1 MTEDTATA
9 EAPVETEAKVAKP
22 RRTAAVVQLVDA
34 AGNAYKAI
42 KYPMPLKA
50 VPYEL
55 SVNGERVVAAQ
66 TTFGEIKYTY
76 VSIKGCSF
84 YCPGHHADDQE
95 YTFQAPEGYSWE
107 PLKLDRKEQSAKA
120 AAAKAAKAATAPGPE
135 GEESPGEGEESPLEG
150 SETEGEGGSPP
161 EAPEAAAAPVKKG
174 KKASR

>member
-9 EAPVETEAKVAKP
+9 EAPVETEAKAAKP
-22 RRTAAVVQLVDA
+22 RRVAAVVQLVDA
-34 AGNAYKAI
+34 AGNTYKAI

-76 VSIKGCSF
+76 VTIKGCSF

-120 AAAKAAKAATAPGPE
+120 AAAKAAKAATATGPE
-135 GEESPGEGEESPLEG
+135 GEESPGAGEESAPAG
-150 SETEGEGGSPP
+150 DETGGTAPDS
-161 EAPEAAAAPVKKG
+161 PEAAAAVVKKG